1 MVEERSDEEVIFGAV
16 RFIKDLRITLF
27 MREILILGSLPNN
40 RAEEKLYETM
50 VDVCKN
56 YAETVCSPIDTAK
69 FKGNERERY
78 DRALQKVE
86 SADLIIGEQTRPSTG
101 QGIEIGYAIT
111 LKKPIV
117 IVAEEGS
124 KVSGLVRGCP
134 IVRDI
139 LYYNSIGDLETKLS
153 KFLGNY
159 Q

>member
-1 MVEERSDEEVIFGAV
+1 
-16 RFIKDLRITLF
+16 
-27 MREILILGSLPNN
+27 MREILILGSLPSN
-40 RAEEKLYETM
+40 RAEEKLYEAM

-56 YAETVCSPIDTAK
+56 YAEVVCSPIDTAK
-69 FKGNERERY
+69 FKGDDRQRY

-86 SADLIIGEQTRPSTG
+86 NADLIIGEQTRPSTG
-101 QGIEIGYAIT
+101 QGMEIGYAIN

-117 IVAEEGS
+117 VVAEEGS

-139 LYYNSIGDLETKLS
+139 LYYNSVGDLETKLS
-153 KFLGNY
+153 KFLETY